1 MSEKREKGA
10 AGAQVAPA
18 MGPPALINKE
28 DIPAVLP
35 ILPLRN
41 SVFFPGGVLPLAV
54 GRAKTIAL
62 IKDAVRDEQVIGVVT
77 QRKAE
82 EEDPGAADLYPV
94 GTVARVVKLLK
105 MGEDNYSLVVQGLAR
120 FKVLELVQEAP
131 YLKARIDAVEDK
143 TNVDDVEVEALGINL
158 KKLAREVIELMPELP
173 AAATELVD
181 SITHPGHLADLIAAN
196 VDVPIEEKQQVLET
210 VDLKAR
216 MKLVLELLNR
226 KREILKLS
234 NKIDSAVKGEM
245 SKTQRE
251 YYLRQQLKAI
261 KEELGEIGEEE
272 EELDELQERLKQA
285 GLPPD
290 VDKVAQK
297 ELNRLKTIPSASSE
311 YTVARTYLD
320 WIADLPWSKQTEDN
334 LDIENARGVLDDD
347 HYGLQKIKKR
357 ILEYLAVRKLKNDM
371 RGPIL
376 CLVGPPGVGKTSLG
390 QSVARATG
398 RKFVR
403 LSLGGVRDEAEI
415 RGHRRTY
422 VGALPGRIIQ
432 SMKKAGSHNP
442 IMMLDEIDK
451 LGADFRGD
459 PSAALLEV
467 LDPEQNNSFSDHY
480 LDVPFDLSK
489 VMFIA
494 TANLL
499 DPVPGPL
506 RDRMEILE
514 LPGYTFEEKVH
525 IAVNH
530 LIPKQLK
537 EHGLNPEAVS
547 ISEKA
552 LIKVMVGYTR
562 EAGVRSLERRIA
574 DICRS
579 VAVEVAGGKVTA
591 ESQAADRGERR
602 RGDAR
607 PGEVLQRD
615 RRADRGPGVATGLAW
630 TAAGGDI
637 LFIEATP
644 HVRQGLAHAH
654 RPARRRDEGVGAGG
668 AQLPPLQGRHPGDP
682 LQLPREDRHPHPLP
696 GRLHPQGR
704 PLGGRH
710 RPHRPGLAPH
720 RHPRPLRHRHDRR
733 GHAARPGAAGG
744 RHQGEGAGGPP
755 RRHQA
760 DHHAGPLREGPGR
773 RPRPGAQGA
782 GVRLRHP
789 HGRGAQGGAGGEP
802 HRPEAADAAAGA
814 AARPVPEAGRGR
826 EGLTRPPD
834 GGRPARPGWRRR
846 HRVAPTRA
854 PVS

>member
-1 MSEKREKGA
+1 MSERDKKA
-10 AGAQVAPA
+10 SGAQVAPA

-28 DIPAVLP
+28 DIPQVLP

-54 GRAKTIAL
+54 GRQKTIAL

-77 QRKAE
+77 QRRAE
-82 EEDPGAADLYPV
+82 EEDPGAADLYTV
-94 GTVARVVKLLK
+94 GTVARIVKLLK

-120 FKVLELVQEAP
+120 VRVLDLVQETP
-131 YLKARIDAVEDK
+131 YLKARVEPVEDK
-143 TNVDDVEVEALGINL
+143 TSVDDVEVEALAINL

-173 AAATELVD
+173 TAATELVD

-261 KEELGEIGEEE
+261 KEELGELGEEE
-272 EELDELQERLKQA
+272 EELDELGERLKKA
-285 GLPPD
+285 GLPPE
-290 VDKVAQK
+290 VEKVAQK
-297 ELNRLKTIPSASSE
+297 ELNRLKSIPTASSE

-320 WIADLPWSKQTEDN
+320 WIADLPWSKRTDDN
-334 LDIENARGVLDDD
+334 LDIENAGQILDAD
-347 HYGLQKIKKR
+347 HYGLEKIKKR

-376 CLVGPPGVGKTSLG
+376 CFVGPPGVGKTSLG
-390 QSVARATG
+390 QSIARATG

-432 SMKKAGSHNP
+432 SMKRAGSVNP
-442 IMMLDEIDK
+442 VMMLDEIDK

-467 LDPEQNNSFSDHY
+467 LDPEQNHAFSDHY
-480 LDVPFDLSK
+480 LDVAYDLSK

-499 DPVPGPL
+499 DPIPSPL

-514 LPGYTFEEKVH
+514 LPGYTFEEKVR
-525 IAVNH
+525 IAQKH

-537 EHGLNPEAVS
+537 EHGLSDS
-547 ISEKA
+547 IDITEKA
-552 LIKVMVGYTR
+552 LIKMIMAYTR
-562 EAGVRSLERRIA
+562 EAGVRNLERRIA
-574 DICRS
+574 DVARAI
-579 VAVEVAGGKVTA
+579 AVEVASNKISAGTKRIVDEKDLADMLGPEKFWNETA
-591 ESQAADRGERR
+591 ERTELA
-602 RGDAR
+602 
-607 PGEVLQRD
+607 
-615 RRADRGPGVATGLAW
+615 GVATGLAW

-637 LFIEATP
+637 LFIEATRMQGKGTLTLTGQLGDVMKESAQAALSYLRSKAESLGISSNFLERTDLHIHFP
-644 HVRQGLAHAH
+644 AGAIPKDGPSAGVTILTALVSLLTAIRVRSDVAMTGEVTLRGLVLPVGGIKEKVLAAH
-654 RPARRRDEGVGAGG
+654 RAGIKRVILPARNEKDLVDVPDQARKELEFVFATHMDEVLAAAMEENPVGRKPPPAPPDEGKGG
-668 AQLPPLQGRHPGDP
+668 KDKPA
-682 LQLPREDRHPHPLP
+682 EK
-696 GRLHPQGR
+696 
-704 PLGGRH
+704 
-710 RPHRPGLAPH
+710 AP
-720 RHPRPLRHRHDRR
+720 
-733 GHAARPGAAGG
+733 
-744 RHQGEGAGGPP
+744 E
-755 RRHQA
+755 
-760 DHHAGPLREGPGR
+760 
-773 RPRPGAQGA
+773 
-782 GVRLRHP
+782 VR
-789 HGRGAQGGAGGEP
+789 A
-802 HRPEAADAAAGA
+802 
-814 AARPVPEAGRGR
+814 
-826 EGLTRPPD
+826 
-834 GGRPARPGWRRR
+834 
-846 HRVAPTRA
+846 
-854 PVS
+854 

>member
-1 MSEKREKGA
+1 MSDKEKKVA

-28 DIPAVLP
+28 DIPQVLP

-54 GRAKTIAL
+54 GRQKTIAL

-77 QRKAE
+77 QRRAE
-82 EEDPGAADLYPV
+82 EEDPGAADLYTV
-94 GTVARVVKLLK
+94 GTVARIVKLLK

-120 FKVLELVQEAP
+120 FRVLDLVQEAP
-131 YLKARIDAVEDK
+131 YLKARIDPVEDR
-143 TNVDDVEVEALGINL
+143 TSVDDVEVEALAINL

-173 AAATELVD
+173 AAATELVE

-196 VDVPIEEKQQVLET
+196 VDVSIEEKQQVLET

-261 KEELGEIGEEE
+261 KEELGELGEEE
-272 EELDELQERLKQA
+272 EELDELAERLKKA
-285 GLPPD
+285 GLPPE

-297 ELNRLKTIPSASSE
+297 ELNRLKSIPTASSE

-320 WIADLPWSKQTEDN
+320 WIADLPWSKRTDDN
-334 LDIENARGVLDDD
+334 LDIENARGILDAD

-376 CLVGPPGVGKTSLG
+376 CFVGPPGVGKTSLG
-390 QSVARATG
+390 QSIARATG

-432 SMKKAGSHNP
+432 SMKKAGSINP
-442 IMMLDEIDK
+442 VMMLDEIDK

-467 LDPEQNNSFSDHY
+467 LDPEQNHSFSDHY
-480 LDVPFDLSK
+480 LDVAYDLSK
-489 VMFIA
+489 VMFVG

-499 DPVPGPL
+499 DPIPGPL
-506 RDRMEILE
+506 KDRMEILE

-525 IAVNH
+525 IAQNH
-530 LIPKQLK
+530 LIPKQLR
-537 EHGLNPEAVS
+537 EHGLDPGAVAFD
-547 ISEKA
+547 EKG
-552 LIKVMVGYTR
+552 LIKIIMAYTR
-562 EAGVRSLERRIA
+562 EAGVRNLERRIA
-574 DICRS
+574 DVCRAI
-579 VAVEVAGGKVTA
+579 AVEVASGKVAAGSRRTVSESDLPDMLGPEKFWNETA
-591 ESQAADRGERR
+591 ERTEI
-602 RGDAR
+602 
-607 PGEVLQRD
+607 
-615 RRADRGPGVATGLAW
+615 PGVATGLAW

-637 LFIEATP
+637 LFIEATKMTGKGSLTLTGQLGDVMKESAQAALSYLRSKADSLGIP
-644 HVRQGLAHAH
+644 ANFLEKTDIHIHFPAGSIPKDGPSAGVTILTALVSLLTGIRVRSDVAMTGEVTLRGLVLPVGGIKEKVLAAH
-654 RPARRRDEGVGAGG
+654 RAGIKRVIIPARCEKDLVDVPEQARKELEFVYATHMDDVLGA
-668 AQLPPLQGRHPGDP
+668 AL
-682 LQLPREDRHPHPLP
+682 EEN
-696 GRLHPQGR
+696 
-704 PLGGRH
+704 PLGRKV
-710 RPHRPGLAPH
+710 
-720 RHPRPLRHRHDRR
+720 
-733 GHAARPGAAGG
+733 
-744 RHQGEGAGGPP
+744 PP
-755 RRHQA
+755 V
-760 DHHAGPLREGPGR
+760 PVP
-773 RPRPGAQGA
+773 
-782 GVRLRHP
+782 V
-789 HGRGAQGGAGGEP
+789 
-802 HRPEAADAAAGA
+802 
-814 AARPVPEAGRGR
+814 PVPEAAK
-826 EGLTRPPD
+826 D
-834 GGRPARPGWRRR
+834 GSKPGE
-846 HRVAPTRA
+846 VRA
-854 PVS
+854 

>member
-1 MSEKREKGA
+1 MADRDKKA

-18 MGPPALINKE
+18 MGPPGLINKE
-28 DIPAVLP
+28 DIPQVLP

-54 GRAKTIAL
+54 GRQKTIAL

-77 QRKAE
+77 QRRAE
-82 EEDPGAADLYPV
+82 EEDPGAADLYTV
-94 GTVARVVKLLK
+94 GTVARIVKLLK

-120 FKVLELVQEAP
+120 FRVLDLVQEAP
-131 YLKARIDAVEDK
+131 YLKARIDPVEDK
-143 TNVDDVEVEALGINL
+143 TAVDDVEVEALAINL

-173 AAATELVD
+173 AAATELVE

-261 KEELGEIGEEE
+261 KEELGELGEEE
-272 EELDELQERLKQA
+272 EELDELAERLKKA

-290 VDKVAQK
+290 VEKVAQK
-297 ELNRLKTIPSASSE
+297 ELNRLKSIPTASSE

-320 WIADLPWSKQTEDN
+320 WIADLPWSKRSDDN
-334 LDIENARGVLDDD
+334 LDIENARSILDAD

-376 CLVGPPGVGKTSLG
+376 CFVGPPGVGKTSLG
-390 QSVARATG
+390 QSIARAIG

-432 SMKKAGSHNP
+432 SMKKAATINP
-442 IMMLDEIDK
+442 VMMLDEIDK

-467 LDPEQNNSFSDHY
+467 LDPEQNHAFSDHY
-480 LDVPFDLSK
+480 LDLSYDLSK
-489 VMFIA
+489 VMFIG

-499 DPVPGPL
+499 DPIPGPL
-506 RDRMEILE
+506 KDRMEILE

-525 IAVNH
+525 IAQNH
-530 LIPKQLK
+530 LVPKQLR
-537 EHGLNPEAVS
+537 EHGLSADA
-547 ISEKA
+547 IAFGEKG
-552 LIKVMVGYTR
+552 LIKIIMAYTR
-562 EAGVRSLERRIA
+562 EAGVRNLERRIA
-574 DICRS
+574 DVCRA
-579 VAVEVAGGKVTA
+579 VAVEVASGKVGPGSKRTVTEEDLAEMLGPEKFWNETA
-591 ESQAADRGERR
+591 ERTEI
-602 RGDAR
+602 
-607 PGEVLQRD
+607 
-615 RRADRGPGVATGLAW
+615 PGVATGLAW

-637 LFIEATP
+637 LFIEATRMAGKGSLTLTGQLGDVMKESAQAALSYLRSKADSLGIP
-644 HVRQGLAHAH
+644 ANFLEKTDIHIHFPAGSIPKDGPSAGVTILTALVSLLTGIRVRSDVAMTGEVTLRGLVLPVGGIKEKVLAAH
-654 RPARRRDEGVGAGG
+654 RAGIKRLIIPARCEKDLIDVPDQARKELEFVFATQVDEVLKAALEENPIGRK
-668 AQLPPLQGRHPGDP
+668 PPA
-682 LQLPREDRHPHPLP
+682 
-696 GRLHPQGR
+696 
-704 PLGGRH
+704 
-710 RPHRPGLAPH
+710 AP
-720 RHPRPLRHRHDRR
+720 
-733 GHAARPGAAGG
+733 
-744 RHQGEGAGGPP
+744 
-755 RRHQA
+755 
-760 DHHAGPLREGPGR
+760 
-773 RPRPGAQGA
+773 
-782 GVRLRHP
+782 
-789 HGRGAQGGAGGEP
+789 
-802 HRPEAADAAAGA
+802 PEA
-814 AARPVPEAGRGR
+814 
-826 EGLTRPPD
+826 D
-834 GGRPARPGWRRR
+834 GTKKAE
-846 HRVAPTRA
+846 VRA
-854 PVS
+854 

>member
-1 MSEKREKGA
+1 MSEKEKKGA
-10 AGAQVAPA
+10 GAGAQVAPA
-18 MGPPALINKE
+18 MGPPGLIAKE

-54 GRAKTIAL
+54 GRQKTIAL

-77 QRKAE
+77 QRRAE
-82 EEDPGAADLYPV
+82 EEDPGAADLYTV

-120 FKVLELVQEAP
+120 FKVLELVQETP
-131 YLKARIDAVEDK
+131 YLKARVDAIEDK
-143 TNVDDVEVEALGINL
+143 SVVESDVEIEALAINL

-173 AAATELVD
+173 AAATELVE

-210 VDLKAR
+210 VELKAR

-261 KEELGEIGEEE
+261 KEELGELGEEE
-272 EELDELQERLKQA
+272 EELDELAERLKKA
-285 GLPPD
+285 GLPPE

-297 ELNRLKTIPSASSE
+297 ELSRLKSIPTASSE

-320 WIADLPWSKQTEDN
+320 WIADLPWSKKTDDN
-334 LDIENARGVLDDD
+334 LDIENARQILDHD
-347 HYGLQKIKKR
+347 HYALEKIKKR

-376 CLVGPPGVGKTSLG
+376 CFVGPPGVGKTSLG
-390 QSVARATG
+390 QSIARATG

-432 SMKKAGSHNP
+432 SMKKAGTINP
-442 IMMLDEIDK
+442 VMMLDEIDK

-467 LDPEQNNSFSDHY
+467 LDPEQNYTFSDHY
-480 LDVPFDLSK
+480 LDLAYDLSK
-489 VMFIA
+489 VMFIG

-499 DPVPGPL
+499 DPIPGPL
-506 RDRMEILE
+506 KDRMEILE

-525 IAVNH
+525 IAQNH
-530 LIPKQLK
+530 LIPKQLR
-537 EHGLNPEAVS
+537 EHGLSAEIMS
-547 ISEKA
+547 LTEKA
-552 LIKVMVGYTR
+552 LIKIIMGYTR
-562 EAGVRSLERRIA
+562 EAGVRNLERRIA
-574 DICRS
+574 DCCRA
-579 VAVEVAGGKVTA
+579 VAVEVASGKLPPGSRRAVDEADLLDMLGPEKFYNETA
-591 ESQAADRGERR
+591 ERTEI
-602 RGDAR
+602 
-607 PGEVLQRD
+607 
-615 RRADRGPGVATGLAW
+615 PGVATGLAW

-637 LFIEATP
+637 LFIEATKMTGKGSLTLTGQLGDVMKESAQAALSYLRSKADSLGIP
-644 HVRQGLAHAH
+644 SNFLEKTDIHIHFPAGAIPKDGPSAGVTILTALVSLLTGVRVRSDVAMTGEVTLRGLVLPVGGIKEKVLAAH
-654 RPARRRDEGVGAGG
+654 RAGIKRVIIPARNEKDLLDVPEQARKELGFVFAGHMDEVLA
-668 AQLPPLQGRHPGDP
+668 AAL
-682 LQLPREDRHPHPLP
+682 EDN
-696 GRLHPQGR
+696 
-704 PLGGRH
+704 PLGKT
-710 RPHRPGLAPH
+710 PPAPT
-720 RHPRPLRHRHDRR
+720 PE
-733 GHAARPGAAGG
+733 
-744 RHQGEGAGGPP
+744 GEGEKKPP
-755 RRHQA
+755 A
-760 DHHAGPLREGPGR
+760 KKPEE
-773 RPRPGAQGA
+773 
-782 GVRLRHP
+782 VR
-789 HGRGAQGGAGGEP
+789 
-802 HRPEAADAAAGA
+802 
-814 AARPVPEAGRGR
+814 V
-826 EGLTRPPD
+826 
-834 GGRPARPGWRRR
+834 
-846 HRVAPTRA
+846 
-854 PVS
+854 

>member
-10 AGAQVAPA
+10 VGAQVAPA
-18 MGPPALINKE
+18 MGPPGLINRE

-82 EEDPGAADLYPV
+82 EEDPGAADLYTV

-120 FKVLELVQEAP
+120 FKVLELVQESP
-131 YLKARIDAVEDK
+131 YLKARVDPVEDK
-143 TNVDDVEVEALGINL
+143 TDVEDVEVEALAINL

-173 AAATELVD
+173 AAATELVE

-272 EELDELQERLKQA
+272 EELDELQERLKKA

-290 VDKVAQK
+290 VEKVAQK
-297 ELNRLKTIPSASSE
+297 ELNRLKAIPTASSE

-334 LDIENARGVLDDD
+334 LDIENARGVLDHD

-442 IMMLDEIDK
+442 VMMLDEIDK

-467 LDPEQNNSFSDHY
+467 LDPEQNNTFSDHY
-480 LDVPFDLSK
+480 LDVAFDLSK

-499 DPVPGPL
+499 DPIPGPL

-537 EHGLNPEAVS
+537 EHGLSPEATS
-547 ISEKA
+547 LSEKA
-552 LIKVMVGYTR
+552 IIKIVVGYTR

-574 DICRS
+574 DVCRAI
-579 VAVEVAGGKVTA
+579 AVEVASGKVAAGTKRQVEEADLPDMLGPEKFYDETA
-591 ESQAADRGERR
+591 ERTEI
-602 RGDAR
+602 
-607 PGEVLQRD
+607 
-615 RRADRGPGVATGLAW
+615 PGVATGLAW

-637 LFIEATP
+637 LFIEATRMTGKGSMMLTGQLGDVMKESAQAALSYLRSNADKLGIP
-644 HVRQGLAHAH
+644 ANFMEKTDLHIHFPAGSIPKDGPSAGVTILTALVSLLTGIRVKSNVAMTGEATLRGLVLPVGGIKEKVLAAH
-654 RPARRRDEGVGAGG
+654 RAGIKTVIMPARCEKDLVDVPEQARKE
-668 AQLPPLQGRHPGDP
+668 LQFVFATHMEEV
-682 LQLPREDRHPHPLP
+682 L
-696 GRLHPQGR
+696 
-704 PLGGRH
+704 
-710 RPHRPGLAPH
+710 
-720 RHPRPLRHRHDRR
+720 
-733 GHAARPGAAGG
+733 
-744 RHQGEGAGGPP
+744 
-755 RRHQA
+755 
-760 DHHAGPLREGPGR
+760 
-773 RPRPGAQGA
+773 
-782 GVRLRHP
+782 
-789 HGRGAQGGAGGEP
+789 
-802 HRPEAADAAAGA
+802 AAALEENPVGRKPPVIEPPPA
-814 AARPVPEAGRGR
+814 TPVKVEEARA
-826 EGLTRPPD
+826 
-834 GGRPARPGWRRR
+834 
-846 HRVAPTRA
+846 
-854 PVS
+854 

>member
-1 MSEKREKGA
+1 MSEKEKKGPG

-18 MGPPALINKE
+18 MAPPGLIAKE

-54 GRAKTIAL
+54 GRQKTIAL

-77 QRKAE
+77 QRRAE
-82 EEDPGAADLYPV
+82 EEDPGAADLYTV

-120 FKVLELVQEAP
+120 FKVLELVQENP
-131 YLKARIDAVEDK
+131 YLKARVDPVEDK
-143 TNVDDVEVEALGINL
+143 TLTDDVEVEALAINL

-173 AAATELVD
+173 AAATELVE

-210 VDLKAR
+210 VELKAR

-261 KEELGEIGEEE
+261 KEELGELGEEE
-272 EELDELQERLKQA
+272 EELDELAERLKKA
-285 GLPPD
+285 GLPPE
-290 VDKVAQK
+290 VEKVAQK
-297 ELNRLKTIPSASSE
+297 ELNRLKSIPTASSE

-320 WIADLPWSKQTEDN
+320 WIADLPWAKKSDDN
-334 LDIENARGVLDDD
+334 LDIENARGILDAD
-347 HYGLQKIKKR
+347 HYGLDKIKKR

-376 CLVGPPGVGKTSLG
+376 CFVGPPGVGKTSLG
-390 QSVARATG
+390 QSIARAIG

-432 SMKKAGSHNP
+432 SMKKAGTVNP
-442 IMMLDEIDK
+442 VMMLDEIDK

-467 LDPEQNNSFSDHY
+467 LDPEQNHAFSDHY
-480 LDVPFDLSK
+480 LDLAYDLSR
-489 VMFIA
+489 VMFIG

-499 DPVPGPL
+499 DPIPGPL
-506 RDRMEILE
+506 KDRMEILE

-525 IAVNH
+525 IAQNH

-537 EHGLNPEAVS
+537 EHGLSPDAILFPEGS
-547 ISEKA
+547 
-552 LIKVMVGYTR
+552 LIKVITSYTR
-562 EAGVRSLERRIA
+562 EAGVRNLERRIA
-574 DICRS
+574 DVCRA
-579 VAVEVAGGKVTA
+579 VAVEVASGRIGPGAKRTIEDNDVLEMLGPEKFYNETA
-591 ESQAADRGERR
+591 ERTEIA
-602 RGDAR
+602 
-607 PGEVLQRD
+607 
-615 RRADRGPGVATGLAW
+615 GVATGLAW

-637 LFIEATP
+637 LFIEATKMSGKGSLTLTGQLGDVMKESAQAALSYLRSKADTLGIP
-644 HVRQGLAHAH
+644 GNFLERTDIHLHFPAGSIPKDGPSAGVTILTALVSLLTGIRVRSDVAMTGEVTLRGLVLPVGGIKEKVLAAH
-654 RPARRRDEGVGAGG
+654 RAGIKRIIIPARNEKDLIDVPEQARKELDFVFAAHMDEVLKA
-668 AQLPPLQGRHPGDP
+668 AL
-682 LQLPREDRHPHPLP
+682 EES
-696 GRLHPQGR
+696 
-704 PLGGRH
+704 PLGRK
-710 RPHRPGLAPH
+710 PPPE
-720 RHPRPLRHRHDRR
+720 P
-733 GHAARPGAAGG
+733 
-744 RHQGEGAGGPP
+744 EGDKKPAKKS
-755 RRHQA
+755 
-760 DHHAGPLREGPGR
+760 EE
-773 RPRPGAQGA
+773 
-782 GVRLRHP
+782 VR
-789 HGRGAQGGAGGEP
+789 
-802 HRPEAADAAAGA
+802 
-814 AARPVPEAGRGR
+814 V
-826 EGLTRPPD
+826 
-834 GGRPARPGWRRR
+834 
-846 HRVAPTRA
+846 
-854 PVS
+854 

>member
-1 MSEKREKGA
+1 MSEKDRKA

-18 MGPPALINKE
+18 MGTPGLINRE
-28 DIPAVLP
+28 DIPQVLP

-54 GRAKTIAL
+54 GRQKTIAL

-77 QRKAE
+77 QRRAE
-82 EEDPGAADLYPV
+82 EEDPGAADLYTV
-94 GTVARVVKLLK
+94 GTVARIVKLLK

-120 FKVLELVQEAP
+120 FRVLDLVQESP
-131 YLKARIDAVEDK
+131 YLKARVDPVEDK
-143 TNVDDVEVEALGINL
+143 TPQDEVEVEALAINL

-261 KEELGEIGEEE
+261 KEELGELGEEE
-272 EELDELQERLKQA
+272 EELDELGERLKKA
-285 GLPPD
+285 GLPPE
-290 VDKVAQK
+290 VEKVAQK
-297 ELNRLKTIPSASSE
+297 ELNRLKSIPTASSE

-320 WIADLPWSKQTEDN
+320 WIADLPWAKRSEDN
-334 LDIENARGVLDDD
+334 LDIENARQILDAD

-376 CLVGPPGVGKTSLG
+376 CFVGPPGVGKTSLG
-390 QSVARATG
+390 QSIARAIG

-432 SMKKAGSHNP
+432 SMKKAATINP
-442 IMMLDEIDK
+442 VMMLDEIDK

-467 LDPEQNNSFSDHY
+467 LDPEQNFSFSDHY
-480 LDVPFDLSK
+480 LDLPYDLSK
-489 VMFIA
+489 VMFVG

-499 DPVPGPL
+499 DPIPGPL
-506 RDRMEILE
+506 KDRMEILE

-525 IAVNH
+525 IARNH

-537 EHGLNPEAVS
+537 EHGLSSDA
-547 ISEKA
+547 IAFAEKTI
-552 LIKVMVGYTR
+552 IKVIMAYTR
-562 EAGVRSLERRIA
+562 EAGVRNLERRIA
-574 DICRS
+574 DICRA
-579 VAVEVAGGKVTA
+579 VAVEVASGKLALGTKRAVEEVDLPEMLGPEKFWNETV
-591 ESQAADRGERR
+591 ERT
-602 RGDAR
+602 
-607 PGEVLQRD
+607 EL
-615 RRADRGPGVATGLAW
+615 PGVATGLAW

-637 LFIEATP
+637 LFIEATRMSGKGSLTLTGQLGDVMKESAQAALSYLRSKSDHLGIP
-644 HVRQGLAHAH
+644 SNFLEKTDIHIHFPAGAIPKDGPSAGVTILTALVSLLTGIRVRSDVAMTGEVTLRGLVLPVGGIKEKVLAAH
-654 RPARRRDEGVGAGG
+654 RAGIKRIILPARCEKDLVDVPEQARKELDFVFANQMDEVLAAAMEENPVGRKV
-668 AQLPPLQGRHPGDP
+668 PP
-682 LQLPREDRHPHPLP
+682 
-696 GRLHPQGR
+696 
-704 PLGGRH
+704 
-710 RPHRPGLAPH
+710 
-720 RHPRPLRHRHDRR
+720 
-733 GHAARPGAAGG
+733 
-744 RHQGEGAGGPP
+744 PP
-755 RRHQA
+755 
-760 DHHAGPLREGPGR
+760 PEPPKGPGT
-773 RPRPGAQGA
+773 GE
-782 GVRLRHP
+782 VR
-789 HGRGAQGGAGGEP
+789 A
-802 HRPEAADAAAGA
+802 
-814 AARPVPEAGRGR
+814 
-826 EGLTRPPD
+826 
-834 GGRPARPGWRRR
+834 
-846 HRVAPTRA
+846 
-854 PVS
+854 

>member
-1 MSEKREKGA
+1 MSEKDKKGGSA
-10 AGAQVAPA
+10 TVAPV
-18 MGPPALINKE
+18 MGPPAFINKE
-28 DIPAVLP
+28 DIPQVLP

-54 GRAKTIAL
+54 GRQKTIAL

-77 QRKAE
+77 QRRAE
-82 EEDPGAADLYPV
+82 EEDPGAADLYTV
-94 GTVARVVKLLK
+94 GTVARIVKLLK

-120 FKVLELVQEAP
+120 VRVLDLVQESP
-131 YLKARIDAVEDK
+131 YLKARIEAVEDR
-143 TNVDDVEVEALGINL
+143 TPVDDVEVEALAINL

-210 VDLKAR
+210 IDLKAR

-261 KEELGEIGEEE
+261 KEELGELGEEE
-272 EELDELQERLKQA
+272 EELDELGERLKKA
-285 GLPPD
+285 GLPPE
-290 VDKVAQK
+290 VEKVAQK
-297 ELNRLKTIPSASSE
+297 ELNRLKSIPTASSE

-320 WIADLPWSKQTEDN
+320 WIADLPWSKRSDDN
-334 LDIENARGVLDDD
+334 LDIENARAILDAD

-376 CLVGPPGVGKTSLG
+376 CFVGPPGVGKTSLG
-390 QSVARATG
+390 QSIARSIG

-432 SMKKAGSHNP
+432 SMKKAGTINP
-442 IMMLDEIDK
+442 VMMLDEIDK

-467 LDPEQNNSFSDHY
+467 LDPEQNFSFSDHY
-480 LDVPFDLSK
+480 LDVAYDLSK
-489 VMFIA
+489 VLFIG

-506 RDRMEILE
+506 KDRMEILE
-514 LPGYTFEEKVH
+514 LPGYTFEEKIH
-525 IAVNH
+525 IAENH

-537 EHGLNPEAVS
+537 EHGLSGEA
-547 ISEKA
+547 IAFTEKG
-552 LIKVMVGYTR
+552 LIKIIIAYTR

-574 DICRS
+574 DVCRA
-579 VAVEVAGGKVTA
+579 VAVEVAGGKIAAGAKRLVDEVDLADMLGPEKFWNETA
-591 ESQAADRGERR
+591 ERTEI
-602 RGDAR
+602 
-607 PGEVLQRD
+607 
-615 RRADRGPGVATGLAW
+615 PGVATGLAW

-637 LFIEATP
+637 LFIEATRMAGKGSLTLTGQLGDVMKESAQAALSYLRSKADSLGIAGNFLERTDIHIHFP
-644 HVRQGLAHAH
+644 AGAIPKDGPSAGVTILTALVSLLTGIRARSDVAMTGEITLRGLVLPVGGIKEKVLAAH
-654 RPARRRDEGVGAGG
+654 RAGIKRVILPARNEKD
-668 AQLPPLQGRHPGDP
+668 LID
-682 LQLPREDRHPHPLP
+682 
-696 GRLHPQGR
+696 
-704 PLGGRH
+704 
-710 RPHRPGLAPH
+710 
-720 RHPRPLRHRHDRR
+720 
-733 GHAARPGAAGG
+733 
-744 RHQGEGAGGPP
+744 
-755 RRHQA
+755 
-760 DHHAGPLREGPGR
+760 
-773 RPRPGAQGA
+773 
-782 GVRLRHP
+782 
-789 HGRGAQGGAGGEP
+789 
-802 HRPEAADAAAGA
+802 
-814 AARPVPEAGRGR
+814 VPEQ
-826 EGLTRPPD
+826 
-834 GGRPARPGWRRR
+834 ARKELDFVFAATMDDVLKAALEESPIG
-846 HRVAPTRA
+846 RA
-854 PVS
+854 PPPPPEPEKKPEVRA